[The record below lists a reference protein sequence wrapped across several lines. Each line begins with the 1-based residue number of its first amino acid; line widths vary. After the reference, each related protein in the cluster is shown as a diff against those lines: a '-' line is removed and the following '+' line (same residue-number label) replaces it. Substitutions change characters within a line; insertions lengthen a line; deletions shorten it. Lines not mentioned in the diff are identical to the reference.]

1 MADIGMNLNYFERSK
16 LPANE
21 GSLGGEKYINYR
33 YIRQNSLN
41 ISRPK
46 LLAVARSLGCEIYRL
61 IGLNSM
67 KSIAGRYT
75 CSCLYQKG
83 TQIIMLSEESLQCWV
98 GGKGGAHTALVNG
111 SKN

>member
-1 MADIGMNLNYFERSK
+1 
-16 LPANE
+16 
-21 GSLGGEKYINYR
+21 
-33 YIRQNSLN
+33 
-41 ISRPK
+41 
-46 LLAVARSLGCEIYRL
+46 
-61 IGLNSM
+61 M